1 MLGCPSGVRTRES
14 DRVDRGLLVGAGHG
28 GEAKKKVPLSPNSL
42 QRNLPATPCFRYGYT
57 QAMRKEGSEREPSKP
72 PAWKGAETGRI
83 WLLDT
88 PINHPRGG
96 EFS

>member
-88 PINHPRGG
+88 LINHPRGG